1 MNSNQNPEL
10 AWIGKDQRPQ
20 LEPRILQGNSVQDD
34 LFAGGAA

>member
-1 MNSNQNPEL
+1 MNSNQNQEL

-20 LEPRILQGNSVQDD
+20 LEPRISLGNSVQDD